1 MTQFATFV
9 VGGALL
15 VGLCCLLLPPR
26 LYRLASAWVSAQK
39 ETRYRKWLSYD
50 TVKWTF
56 SASRL
61 AMNAIMCEG
70 FSKSDLEALNNLFLR
85 LALPPAVPIE
95 PIRGDPYDPTVMSN
109 VGKREPLQALRKAS
123 YVLGVDAIGV
133 RWRGEVLAKAKVRTC
148 TYDVIMVS
156 RMVDMQP
163 SEDKAVASFVE
174 YLQSLAGDRADFEL
188 EPAAIEGYLDSN
200 GAYSSM
206 PALFHL
212 LRKCGPEHGFELTTP
227 VPESPF
233 DGDAMRPYGGR
244 QVGQRETVS
253 AVVHPGM
260 RRHGE
265 PQWRMRALVKLKS
278 P

>member
-1 MTQFATFV
+1 MIHFAAFV

-15 VGLCCLLLPPR
+15 VGLCFLLLPPK

-39 ETRYRKWLSYD
+39 DTRYRKWLSYD
-50 TVKWTF
+50 TVKW
-56 SASRL
+56 SLNARRL

-70 FSKSDLEALNNLFLR
+70 FARSDLEALNALFLR
-85 LALPPAVPIE
+85 LALPPAAPIE
-95 PIRGDPYDPTVMSN
+95 PIRGDAYDPKVMSS
-109 VGKREPLQALRKAS
+109 VDKLEPLPTSRKSS

-148 TYDVIMVS
+148 TYDLIMVS
-156 RMVDMQP
+156 RMVEMQP
-163 SEDKAVASFVE
+163 SEDKAVTSFVE
-174 YLQSLAGDRADFEL
+174 YLQALAGDRADFEL
-188 EPAAIEGYLDSN
+188 EPAAIEGYLDSY

-206 PALFHL
+206 PALFQL
-212 LRKCGPEHGFELTTP
+212 LCKCGPEHGFELTTP
-227 VPESPF
+227 APESPF

-244 QVGQRETVS
+244 QVGQRESVS

-260 RRHGE
+260 RRRGE
-265 PQWRMRALVKLKS
+265 PTWRMKALVRLKS